1 VIEAG
6 QRTLGKLVAAC
17 KDQFERSMADY
28 DVLLK
33 HDAKNVA
40 LFHERGSMKA
50 KMGDQADTD
59 ADFRRAVSAGP
70 GAPWEARQ
78 TK

>member
-6 QRTLGKLVAAC
+6 QRMLGKLVAAY

-40 LFHERGSMKA
+40 LFHERGFDKGEDGRSS
-50 KMGDQADTD
+50 
-59 ADFRRAVSAGP
+59 RHRC
-70 GAPWEARQ
+70 
-78 TK
+78 